1 MEYKELVK
9 ALREKGVEEHEIDN
23 VNAEAYASIQKLD
36 ESLFRLLESKLE
48 ALFYVISRA
57 KAEKIVTDM
66 KPYGQMWSYEQIEQ
80 LLHKK
85 SIDSPATDWYLV
97 MNMCYNDYFN
107 TAKIYG
113 LQSDESF
120 YFNLASNFI
129 NDQDAKPHKVAK
141 YFCG

>member
-1 MEYKELVK
+1 MYLELVK
-9 ALREKGVEEHEIDN
+9 SLREKGVEEYEIDAIN
-23 VNAEAYASIQKLD
+23 DEAYTCIQKLD
-36 ESLFRLLESKLE
+36 ESLFRLLEAKLE

-85 SIDSPATDWYLV
+85 NIDSSTIDWYLV

-113 LQSDESF
+113 LQSDENF

-129 NDQDAKPHKVAK
+129 NDQDAGPHKVAK
-141 YFCG
+141 YFCN

>member
-1 MEYKELVK
+1 MYLELVK
-9 ALREKGVEEHEIDN
+9 TLREKGVEECEIDAIN
-23 VNAEAYASIQKLD
+23 DEAYACIQKLD
-36 ESLFRLLESKLE
+36 ESLFRLLKEKLE
-48 ALFYVISRA
+48 DLFYVISRA

-85 SIDSPATDWYLV
+85 SIGSSAIDWYLV

-113 LQSDESF
+113 LQSDENF

-129 NDQDAKPHKVAK
+129 NDQDAGPHKVAK